1 MSTTAAG
8 LPPNVATYLAA
19 LRAELSDLAPD
30 ERDDLLAEVEPSL
43 LEAAADG
50 DEPIAGRL
58 GAPADFAA
66 DLRASAGLPPKPSP
80 PRRTGLG
87 ERLRALASKPGARRT
102 QAIAHELAP
111 VWWAARAYLAV
122 GLLAIVLGIEWS
134 TLHPAF
140 PRFGGAAG
148 TALVLATA
156 LAGSFALGLR
166 HRHARGATRRAL
178 VALNAVLLL
187 AAIPVLDRARE
198 NPPPVVYTE
207 IVPAPQRPGLVYDDV
222 AVENVYPYDR
232 KGRLLRD
239 VRLYD
244 QLGRPLEA
252 LKETVDP
259 ERRHVRER
267 NGARA
272 FNAYP
277 IRYFEPGTRRVARPN
292 AGPEIE
298 PRPLR
303 TRPSGR

>member
-43 LEAAADG
+43 LEAAAEG

-66 DLRASAGLPPKPSP
+66 DLRASAGLPPKPS
-80 PRRTGLG
+80 
-87 ERLRALASKPGARRT
+87 ARRSGIGPRVRELAANPRVRRAR
-102 QAIAHELAP
+102 AIARELAP
-111 VWWAARAYLAV
+111 VWWAIRAYLAV
-122 GLLAIVLGIEWS
+122 GLLAILLGLDWSIE
-134 TLHPAF
+134 HPAL

-148 TALVLATA
+148 TALVLALA

-166 HRHARGATRRAL
+166 NRVATGGRRRAL
-178 VALNAVLLL
+178 IALNAVLLL
-187 AAIPVLDRARE
+187 AAIPVLPHVTDAPAAVLYTDVVAAPPQDRLTYQG
-198 NPPPVVYTE
+198 VV
-207 IVPAPQRPGLVYDDV
+207 
-222 AVENVYPYDR
+222 VENVFPYDR
-232 KGRLLRD
+232 KGRLLHD

-252 LKETVDP
+252 LPPGADP
-259 ERRHVRER
+259 DRRHVRER
-267 NGARA
+267 NGART

-277 IRYFEPGTRRVARPN
+277 IRYFEPRTRRVARPN
-292 AGPEIE
+292 AGPEID
-298 PRPLR
+298 PPPLR
-303 TRPSGR
+303 TPPPR